1 MNWFRNLFSLRP
13 RQKSPEVIDR
23 QPTAHLNRPELAPAL
38 SEIPPAPPVEVR
50 ELAPDPKKV
59 NAENAL
65 HRPLLEKL
73 ATFERHF
80 LRSGQIV
87 FHGCSSSSEFTDVS
101 ARRLS
106 GTRKWVS
113 EDASY
118 ACDYGGAFNR
128 KPGDTG
134 HLWVCR
140 IRQEVPAFIG
150 RQRSLMEH
158 SPWGAGFPWQ
168 FPNVFERYGHDVL
181 GVRGP
186 VALLDHQG
194 EEGFAE
200 ILLTSPELALEVV
213 DVITLPDDP
222 EDARDL
228 GRTLNEKYAAFL
240 PSNEISVTS

>member
-1 MNWFRNLFSLRP
+1 MNWFRSLFGLRP
-13 RQKSPEVIDR
+13 RQASPAVVESQPMVDR
-23 QPTAHLNRPELAPAL
+23 SPPDLAPAL
-38 SEIPPAPPVEVR
+38 SDTPPPPVEVR
-50 ELAPDPKKV
+50 EPVPEPTKG
-59 NAENAL
+59 NADDVL
-65 HRPLLEKL
+65 HRALLDKL
-73 ATFERHF
+73 ATFKRHS

-87 FHGCSSSSEFTDVS
+87 FHGCAKNSEYTDVS

-106 GTRKWVS
+106 GSRKWVS

-140 IRQEVPAFIG
+140 IRQDVPAFIG
-150 RQRSLMEH
+150 RQRSLIEH

-181 GVRGP
+181 GARGP

-194 EEGFAE
+194 DEGFAE
-200 ILLTSPELALEVV
+200 ILITSPELALEVV

-222 EDARDL
+222 EAARDL
-228 GRTLNEKYAAFL
+228 GRALNDKYAAFL

>member
-1 MNWFRNLFSLRP
+1 MNWIRTLFGLRP
-13 RQKSPEVIDR
+13 RYKAPEATDR
-23 QPTAHLNRPELAPAL
+23 TPAAELNRPDLAPAL
-38 SEIPPAPPVEVR
+38 SDTPPAPPIEVL
-50 ELAPDPKKV
+50 EPAPDPQKV
-59 NAENAL
+59 NAEDVL

-73 ATFERHF
+73 ATFERHS
-80 LRSGQIV
+80 LRRGQIV
-87 FHGCSSSSEFTDVS
+87 FHGCALSSEYTDVA
-101 ARRLS
+101 ARRLG
-106 GTRKWVS
+106 GTRKWAS

-128 KPGDTG
+128 KAGETG

-140 IRQEVPAFIG
+140 IRQDVPAFIG
-150 RQRSLMEH
+150 RQRSLIEH

-213 DVITLPDDP
+213 DVITLPDAP
-222 EDARDL
+222 EEAKAL
-228 GRTLNEKYAAFL
+228 GRTLNEKYAALL
-240 PSNEISVTS
+240 PSYEVSVC

>member
-1 MNWFRNLFSLRP
+1 MA
-13 RQKSPEVIDR
+13 E
-23 QPTAHLNRPELAPAL
+23 LNRPGLAPAL
-38 SEIPPAPPVEVR
+38 SESPPAPPIEVL
-50 ELAPDPKKV
+50 ESVPDPKEV
-59 NAENAL
+59 NAEDVL

-73 ATFERHF
+73 ATFKRHS

-87 FHGCSSSSEFTDVS
+87 FHGCAKSSEYTDVS
-101 ARRLS
+101 GRRLS
-106 GTRKWVS
+106 GSRKWVS

-140 IRQEVPAFIG
+140 IRQDVPAFIG
-150 RQRSLMEH
+150 RQRSLIEH

-168 FPNVFERYGHDVL
+168 FPNVFERYGHEVI
-181 GVRGP
+181 GATGP

-200 ILLTSPELALEVV
+200 ILITSPELALEVV

-222 EDARDL
+222 EAARDL
-228 GRTLNEKYAAFL
+228 GRALNDKYAAFL
-240 PSNEISVTS
+240 PSHEIALTS